1 MEEITARGIQVLVAL
16 AGAYLVALWFVLI
29 VWTYRDSEARS
40 RSVVTQVFSTL
51 LVVLFYLP
59 GLLLYLILRP
69 KETLDV
75 AFQRSLEEEYLLQDL
90 EELPHCPSCHRYVED
105 DYRLC
110 PHCQTQLRESC
121 VSCGRLVDLKW
132 SLCPYCGSVQ
142 GGRDTKPS
150 IKIAETPERFIA
162 ASKDQRTSVS
172 AGDIS
177 STESLPYP
185 DLRPA
190 LEEPAQQPT
199 QIRAIPAESDAPPIR
214 PFDRRYTRA
223 AALQR
228 QKEQEAEQADAT
240 RANLEVVQLNEAAA
254 AKDAAKSNG
263 RFRLGRSKSNGDS
276 ETPAD
281 ANTQNGSGDHTE
293 DPESEPEES
302 APTYSSGKQ

>member
-1 MEEITARGIQVLVAL
+1 MEELTARGIQVLIAL

-40 RSVVTQVFSTL
+40 RSVITQVFSTL

-121 VSCGRLVDLKW
+121 VGCGRLVDLKW
-132 SLCPYCGSVQ
+132 SLCPYCGEVQ

-162 ASKDQRTSVS
+162 ASTGEQT
-172 AGDIS
+172 AGAVEEGPH
-177 STESLPYP
+177 TESLPYP

-190 LEEPAQQPT
+190 LEESAQESTP
-199 QIRAIPAESDAPPIR
+199 IRAITAEAEAQPIR
-214 PFDRRYTRA
+214 PFDRRHTRA
-223 AALQR
+223 AAALRKQDENS
-228 QKEQEAEQADAT
+228 QTTKDE
-240 RANLEVVQLNEAAA
+240 RAKLEVVQIEDSATVNDANGRNGQFSRNRSTSNGSGVA
-254 AKDAAKSNG
+254 AKGQA
-263 RFRLGRSKSNGDS
+263 
-276 ETPAD
+276 
-281 ANTQNGSGDHTE
+281 TQNGTQETDE
-293 DPESEPEES
+293 DEFPELE
-302 APTYSSGKQ
+302 ASSRSSTGKR